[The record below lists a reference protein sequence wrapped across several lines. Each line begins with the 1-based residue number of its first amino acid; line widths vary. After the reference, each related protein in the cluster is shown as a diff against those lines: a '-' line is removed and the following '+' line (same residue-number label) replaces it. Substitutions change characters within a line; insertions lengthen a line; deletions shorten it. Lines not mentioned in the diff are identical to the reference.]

1 MRRAFLLA
9 ALAVSCSMPGR
20 EPPPFQRI
28 LVTEIDGFQSAEL
41 LPAAQVMVSSCH
53 WLTEK
58 TPSLG
63 TNADWQP
70 VCDEAATIATEAEAR
85 AFFEARFDAV
95 KLDGGEGLVTGY
107 FEPVFSAR
115 SQSGEPFT
123 APVLAKPGD
132 LVAVDLGSFRDDLNG
147 RRIAGR
153 VENGRLVPYAD
164 REEIDTDPPTDVPV
178 LGYMQPDDLFFL
190 QIQGSGVLDFGD
202 ETRRIGYA
210 AQNGHPYKAIG
221 KTLVEEG
228 HMPLE
233 QVTMQSIRQWL
244 ADASPDEA
252 ARVRATNP
260 SYVFFI
266 DRGEA
271 TGGEGPLG
279 TAAVPLTTDVSVA
292 VDRTRVPLGAPVFLQ
307 GGDEVIELN
316 RLTIAQDTGGA
327 IRGSGRVDLF
337 LGRGDEA
344 GETAGR
350 LKLETSITVLI
361 PKTVRLPGEEAG
373 V

>member
-1 MRRAFLLA
+1 MP
-9 ALAVSCSMPGR
+9 VS
-20 EPPPFQRI
+20 
-28 LVTEIDGFQSAEL
+28 EISGFQSADL
-41 LPAAQVMVSSCH
+41 LPAARVMVSSCH

-70 VCDEAATIATEAEAR
+70 VCDEAATLTTEEEAR
-85 AFFEARFDAV
+85 TYFETRFDAV
-95 KLDGGEGLVTGY
+95 KLEGGEGLVTGY
-107 FEPVFSAR
+107 FEPVFNARTDASA
-115 SQSGEPFT
+115 PFT
-123 APVLAKPGD
+123 APVLARPDD
-132 LVAVDLGSFRDDLNG
+132 LVAVDLGSFRDDLSG

-164 REEIDTDPPTDVPV
+164 REEIDIAPPSDVPV

-190 QIQGSGVLDFGD
+190 QIQGSGVLDFG
-202 ETRRIGYA
+202 EKARRIGYA

-233 QVTMQSIRQWL
+233 EVTMQSIRQWL
-244 ADASPDEA
+244 ADASPEEA

-271 TGGEGPLG
+271 SGDEGPLG

-292 VDRTRVPLGAPVFLQ
+292 VDRTRIPLGAPVFLQ
-307 GGDEVIELN
+307 GADEVIELN

-327 IRGSGRVDLF
+327 IRGPGRVDLF

-350 LKLETSITVLI
+350 LKLETAITVLI
-361 PKTVRLPGEEAG
+361 PKTVRLPGEDAG